1 MAAVSGRCPNCGTPL
16 RLRIDRRA
24 ALEFECPDCQAGL
37 VFVDDPDEPFR
48 KRLLDPAAAAPKEL
62 PVATAPSVAVTIGQ
76 NLLPR
81 SRQVVRRA
89 VDFLHSPFVLAC
101 VAAGLLVLVMVG
113 VVVRQEWER
122 HAERARLA
130 ALAAQESAAP
140 VGTISP
146 VSNDPEVEA
155 PAEKPTGQIA
165 SVAPPVVPEI
175 PATVVESDVDLGSP
189 VDALVPENAP
199 DGLPVRDPIRDRLEQ
214 RLLAYRQPAGVPLE
228 RQLFFLEELVGVP
241 IEYEDAIRPLLDRET
256 ELALEETTVADVLT
270 ALLLP
275 MDLTWRVER
284 DRIVV
289 EGGLAE
295 SPRTGE
301 RPEPLPRN

>member
-48 KRLLDPAAAAPKEL
+48 KRTLDPAAAAPRE
-62 PVATAPSVAVTIGQ
+62 PSGPAVPSVAATIGQ

-101 VAAGLLVLVMVG
+101 IAAGLLVLVMVG

-130 ALAAQESAAP
+130 ALAAQKSEAP
-140 VGTISP
+140 VALD
-146 VSNDPEVEA
+146 SNDSAVSA
-155 PAEKPTGQIA
+155 PAEKPTEPLA
-165 SVAPPVVPEI
+165 SVAVPVVPEI
-175 PATVVESDVDLGSP
+175 PATVVESDVDFGP
-189 VDALVPENAP
+189 AADALVPVNAP
-199 DGLPVRDPIRDRLEQ
+199 EGSRARDPILDRLEQ
-214 RLLAYRQPAGVPLE
+214 RLLSYRQPAGVPLE

-241 IEYEDAIRPLLDRET
+241 IEYEDSVRPLLGRET
-256 ELALEETTVADVLT
+256 EVALEETTVANVLT

-275 MDLTWRVER
+275 VDLTWRVEN

-289 EGGLAE
+289 EGGLDE
-295 SPRTGE
+295 PPRTGE
-301 RPEPLPRN
+301 RPGPLPPN

>member
-1 MAAVSGRCPNCGTPL
+1 MAAVSGRCPQCGTPL

-37 VFVDDPDEPFR
+37 VLVDDPDEPFR
-48 KRLLDPAAAAPKEL
+48 KRALDPAAASPREPSGPA
-62 PVATAPSVAVTIGQ
+62 VPSVAATIGQ

-101 VAAGLLVLVMVG
+101 IAAGMLVLVMVG

-122 HAERARLA
+122 YNERARLA
-130 ALAAQESAAP
+130 AIAAQESASPAAP
-140 VGTISP
+140 VTDDS
-146 VSNDPEVEA
+146 VVAA
-155 PAEKPTGQIA
+155 PAEKRTEPVA

-175 PATVVESDVDLGSP
+175 PATVVESDFDLGP
-189 VDALVPENAP
+189 AADALVPVNSP
-199 DGLPVRDPIRDRLEQ
+199 DGLRERDPIRDRLEQ

-241 IEYEDAIRPLLDRET
+241 IEYEDAVRPLLDRET

-270 ALLLP
+270 ALLVP
-275 MDLTWRVER
+275 VDLTWRVES

-301 RPEPLPRN
+301 QPGPLPRN